1 MRSFRLAVAAL
12 VLCVGSYAGISRAE
26 STPLVKNTYKSVA
39 LLYAQTEDGGQ
50 RMYCT
55 ATAFEKVADGYLF
68 ATAAHC
74 VANDDTQHER
84 VQVDKAPLYITF
96 DEAGEKKFK
105 RATLIAAGYQHRGD
119 DFAILHV
126 KTDEVWAVTPL
137 GDEAK
142 EDAGAEIVN
151 VASPQGLGRQVF
163 HGWITMLK
171 IDRPIRQSDIN
182 WTNAMLLQVE
192 SGPGSS
198 GSAIV
203 SVVQGAIIGFLVGH
217 YEQNIFAVPVSQFKA
232 FRAAVTAGKYKW
244 YVPEETK

>member
-1 MRSFRLAVAAL
+1 MRK
-12 VLCVGSYAGISRAE
+12 LCASVMVFLFSIVMLFGIARAE

-50 RMYCT
+50 RMHCT

-68 ATAAHC
+68 ATASHC

-84 VQVDKAPLYITF
+84 VNVDKAPLYITF
-96 DEAGEKKFK
+96 DEQGEKKFK
-105 RATLIAAGYQHRGD
+105 RATLLAAGYQHRGD

-126 KTDEVWAVTPL
+126 KTDEVWAITPL

-142 EDAGAEIVN
+142 EEAGAEIIN
-151 VASPQGLGRQVF
+151 IASPQGLGRQVF

-203 SVVQGAIIGFLVGH
+203 SVNQGAIIGFLVGH

-232 FRAAVTAGKYKW
+232 FRTAVAAGTYKW
-244 YVPEETK
+244 YVPEAP